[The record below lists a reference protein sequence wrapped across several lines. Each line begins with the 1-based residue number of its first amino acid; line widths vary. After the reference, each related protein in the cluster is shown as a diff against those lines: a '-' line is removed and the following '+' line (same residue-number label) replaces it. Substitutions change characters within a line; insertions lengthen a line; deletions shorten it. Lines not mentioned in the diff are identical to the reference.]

1 MPAWQRYQGRLYQAA
16 HPALGTYI
24 ASEGEV
30 IIISGGYGAIL
41 GTELIGD
48 YDRLFGSADWP
59 SRVVPRAIA
68 SYAKRRG
75 LNQVVAFAAMTT
87 GYRRTLE
94 SLDWKPLGIRIA
106 VVSPAGGATGTT
118 PWALGEA
125 FADWTNETLVPGW
138 RSKHSLGLSVTRL

>member
-41 GTELIGD
+41 GTELIG
-48 YDRLFGSADWP
+48 YYNRLFGTADWP

-75 LNQVVAFAAMTT
+75 LNQVIAFAAMTT
-87 GYRRTLE
+87 RL
-94 SLDWKPLGIRIA
+94 LGSCLSFRMSQ
-106 VVSPAGGATGTT
+106 VRVR
-118 PWALGEA
+118 LR
-125 FADWTNETLVPGW
+125 VQPG
-138 RSKHSLGLSVTRL
+138 